1 MNLQRSIKPFL
12 LIFLAAVCCESA
24 FAQKDDTTSILAQ
37 FSLRQV
43 DNRIQ
48 VNFAI
53 EGGSSCNGVELERS
67 ENGVDFEVIN
77 FIPGICGGTDKTEYY
92 TLADHEPV
100 LNKDSYYRLQLGQQE
115 RTPSLTIRFVP
126 LKEGYR
132 VFPNPAVSFTLIRFN
147 NPQELQHD
155 LYVFNSSGLIVEK
168 ATGITSSEV
177 YLDLQNYSS
186 GNYYFTLAGP
196 QGSGVKG
203 KFIVTSQH
211 D

>member
-1 MNLQRSIKPFL
+1 MKLQQSTIIFL
-12 LIFLAAVCCESA
+12 LLFFAPGFCHFG
-24 FAQKDDTTSILAQ
+24 FAQKEDTTSILAG

-48 VNFAI
+48 ISFAI
-53 EGGSSCNGVELERS
+53 KGGSSCNGVELERS

-92 TLADHEPV
+92 TLTDENPLSNRENH
-100 LNKDSYYRLQLGQQE
+100 YRLQLGQQE
-115 RTPSLTIRFVP
+115 RTPALKIRFVP

-132 VFPNPAVSFTLIRFN
+132 VFPNPASQFTLIRFN
-147 NPQELQHD
+147 NPQELQHE
-155 LYVFNSSGLIVEK
+155 LYIFNARGLIVEK
-168 ATGITSSEV
+168 ATNITSSEV
-177 YLDLQNYSS
+177 YLNLQNYAP
-186 GNYYFTLAGP
+186 GKYFFTLAAQNGN
-196 QGSGVKG
+196 GVKG